1 MDENGWFGSDD
12 VFLFQGEKVFSEPAV
27 NHLPGC
33 QLFQLVTRDWQIPPA
48 YFKGN
53 LG

>member
-1 MDENGWFGSDD
+1 MDGLVHMIFSS
-12 VFLFQGEKVFSEPAV
+12 FQGEKVFSEPAV

-33 QLFQLVTRDWQIPPA
+33 QLFQLVTRDWQIPLA